1 MQAVNTEAP
10 PTRLGQHRTKK
21 CAAAPSSLGPHTRP
35 LCTHVLTKRDTLT
48 QRHRAHTHKYK
59 CTRRSQGN
67 QTHTP
72 LCRRHACTSPRITLC
87 STPPPT
93 THTRAH
99 THAHTHVHTH
109 AHARTHMHTRTCTH
123 THTGAQAHQCQ
134 ERALSASGLSPEHSI
149 PAPAPSSPVSPANRG
164 CGSARAAWARDAPV
178 AETRSSLQA
187 PLPGCRLPPRAQCT
201 IRQSSLGGVGVGLPR
216 CPQTGSFH
224 RASGPLVTLS
234 GHLPG
239 WGVAP

>member
-1 MQAVNTEAP
+1 MHTHTQTLAALLTRDTSATHAHVPGTHTVQAVNTEAP

-99 THAHTHVHTH
+99 THAHTHTLFFLAKKDKAIDYKPRV
-109 AHARTHMHTRTCTH
+109 APKFRPLAQILMKWTCNILNVAV
-123 THTGAQAHQCQ
+123 GSQLQIPL
-134 ERALSASGLSPEHSI
+134 LSINAV
-149 PAPAPSSPVSPANRG
+149 AMRG
-164 CGSARAAWARDAPV
+164 GGRD
-178 AETRSSLQA
+178 
-187 PLPGCRLPPRAQCT
+187 
-201 IRQSSLGGVGVGLPR
+201 GGMEEEQKKGGM
-216 CPQTGSFH
+216 
-224 RASGPLVTLS
+224 RASYSQIYQPAFACRKSSSRGL
-234 GHLPG
+234 GCC
-239 WGVAP
+239 